1 MKRYGNYVENISK
14 NKLYK
19 MGYEHYVTY
28 WSDKVSQQN
37 MLQKLIDIDV
47 EYLYTQKKDKTGL
60 YKIQVYKRR

>member
-1 MKRYGNYVENISK
+1 
-14 NKLYK
+14 

-37 MLQKLIDIDV
+37 MLQKLINIDV